1 MPRLTLWLIITYES
15 AFLAKLSSFRAQT
28 MPYSSLGPQCW
39 PKVGIK
45 YMLGRLDGQ
54 RVRGWAGLG
63 RKGWLDQ

>member
-1 MPRLTLWLIITYES
+1 
-15 AFLAKLSSFRAQT
+15 

-54 RVRGWAGLG
+54 RVRGWAGEGEVAGPMMLG
-63 RKGWLDQ
+63 QGGREPLAVQWLGLSAFNL